1 MADDD
6 DDWDNDD
13 NVQQQP
19 SKGVNQRDANG
30 MGYFNRAPL
39 QSQAQPPASSAVKSN
54 TMMNQSNN
62 R

>member
-30 MGYFNRAPL
+30 MGFFNRAPL
-39 QSQAQPPASSAVKSN
+39 QSQAQPPPKSN
-54 TMMNQSNN
+54 TMMN
-62 R
+62 